1 MPSCL
6 LPRAA
11 DDWDSD
17 GYGTAYSRP
26 GDFDPV
32 PELEPENL
40 AAPRARPLRFWRRSE
55 RRPQQDLRTAADC
68 T

>member
-6 LPRAA
+6 LPLAA

-17 GYGTAYSRP
+17 GYGAAYSRP

-32 PELEPENL
+32 PELEPERL
-40 AAPRARPLRFWRRSE
+40 ARPAAVRPLRFWRRAD
-55 RRPQQDLRTAADC
+55 RPQ
-68 T
+68 